1 MAKRLTPTKSQIL
14 EVGRSLFS
22 VYGFN
27 NTAVDDIMLAGG
39 ITKGAFYYYFKS
51 KEALCENVIEQA
63 MAEYKELVASIDKTA
78 EPIEQ
83 LRRLVAKIVQLNFSG
98 EWVNC
103 RLILRL
109 SLESLT
115 EYPQIQLKLNSFRQW
130 YTGIYGGLIEDCRSA
145 GQISTAV
152 SKDIQCRM
160 LLSFVMGIVAMEVI
174 DPGRGISQDITEEII
189 KALA

>member
-1 MAKRLTPTKSQIL
+1 MAKRSTPTKSQIL

-27 NTAVDDIMLAGG
+27 NTALDDIMVASGV
-39 ITKGAFYYYFKS
+39 TKGAFYYYFKS
-51 KEALCENVIEQA
+51 KEILCANVCDQV
-63 MAEYKELVASIDKTA
+63 MAEYKELIASIDKTA

-83 LRRLVAKIVQLNFSG
+83 LRQLVAKIVQLNSSG

-109 SLESLT
+109 NLESLT
-115 EYPQIQLKLNSFRQW
+115 EHPQIQLKLNDFRQW
-130 YTGIYGGLIEDCRSA
+130 YAGIYEDLIENCRTA
-145 GQISTAV
+145 AQISTVV

-160 LLSFVMGIVAMEVI
+160 LLSFVMGIVAMGVI
-174 DPGRGISQDITEEII
+174 EPGKGISQDIVGEII
-189 KALA
+189 KALG